1 MKSIVLNNVIGGSY
15 SSIDG
20 YSLYCIL
27 KPYFINGE
35 RLMISMQDFSAMSSS
50 FFNSSFGELIEE
62 FGIDKFRENIKF
74 VNLTNS
80 QAKLISRY
88 LEFRVS

>member
-1 MKSIVLNNVIGGSY
+1 
-15 SSIDG
+15 
-20 YSLYCIL
+20 
-27 KPYFINGE
+27 
-35 RLMISMQDFSAMSSS
+35 MQGFSAMSSS

-62 FGIDKFRENIKF
+62 FGINAFRTNIKF

-88 LEFRVS
+88 LELRLS